1 MRAHIVG
8 DGLEVAEDLLGL
20 VDNGLVAEHRA
31 VVCEVDGRRLGRELA
46 MDALGVGIALPER
59 LEGRDG
65 LCRVEYEHMS
75 VSSPSSPVHNAR
87 KY

>member
-1 MRAHIVG
+1 MHETHRLGLERLNRLDLRAHIVG

-20 VDNGLVAEHRA
+20 VDNGLVAEDRA

-65 LCRVEYEHMS
+65 LCVGGAE
-75 VSSPSSPVHNAR
+75 
-87 KY
+87 

>member
-20 VDNGLVAEHRA
+20 VDNGLVAEDRA

-59 LEGRDG
+59 LEGRDR
-65 LCRVEYEHMS
+65 LYR
-75 VSSPSSPVHNAR
+75 
-87 KY
+87 